1 MAAYITV
8 GAKTSHGGT
17 VISGSP
23 HTTHNGIPVARKG
36 DKVICKKC
44 KKVTTIVSGDASFIV
59 DGAPIARGGDVTSC
73 GAKLIASQQS
83 FAESGFDVGSIAQAA
98 PLQFAKSD
106 MSNSFVNKN
115 SDESS
120 SISLIWV
127 NLNDNQF
134 VPLNAPS
141 YDSNSTDYGKIVFT
155 VAIKEGSYK
164 ELKIL
169 LGNEVIA
176 SKKGDFTPGKHV
188 KLYWDGFVKNIYD
201 STNFTDKAVVFTL
214 EGNSNGTIDRD
225 SKIVTFENKYKWLD
239 VKINKVTKRI
249 DAILRVSIS
258 SITKVN
264 VLPLVVPLSVQQSKG
279 KGRALMNEIN
289 ITNNEIET
297 LIRESITR
305 YWSRNSSTLTSKI
318 SNSIGINIFGS
329 KYEVFT
335 TCKITDTNSLP
346 TLNIKFNTNRGSA
359 RSRNWEGS
367 RIVFYNMGYIK
378 YESGWSYITKASANR
393 SFKKTFA
400 HELGHEILLAYGGHS
415 YSKEHKGSSSLITQ
429 KPNAS
434 YQHIGKEYDLMQ
446 YDSAKTNPTD
456 IYDKLVASDKD
467 VRGLLWLS
475 MIATT
480 T

>member
-1 MAAYITV
+1 M
-8 GAKTSHGGT
+8 
-17 VISGSP
+17 
-23 HTTHNGIPVARKG
+23 
-36 DKVICKKC
+36 
-44 KKVTTIVSGDASFIV
+44 
-59 DGAPIARGGDVTSC
+59 
-73 GAKLIASQQS
+73 
-83 FAESGFDVGSIAQAA
+83 
-98 PLQFAKSD
+98 
-106 MSNSFVNKN
+106 
-115 SDESS
+115 
-120 SISLIWV
+120 